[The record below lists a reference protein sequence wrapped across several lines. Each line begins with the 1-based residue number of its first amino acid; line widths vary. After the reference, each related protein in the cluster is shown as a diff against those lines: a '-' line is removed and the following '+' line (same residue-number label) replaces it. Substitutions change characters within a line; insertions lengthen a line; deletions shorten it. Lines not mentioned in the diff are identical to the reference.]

1 MTAMTLYTGG
11 GVSLSPQNAEGR
23 RVSDY
28 VRLVADE
35 GMGITDGNTV
45 TTCVDVLADN
55 VGLWSD
61 CPAPPEPAE
70 DDEATAE
77 DYEAALGRFG
87 V

>member
-1 MTAMTLYTGG
+1 MTQIALYTGN

-35 GMGITDGNTV
+35 GMGITDGNIV

-61 CPAPPEPAE
+61 CELPPEE
-70 DDEATAE
+70 YDEEATTE
-77 DYEAALGRFG
+77 DYEEALAEVG